1 MQRLPW
7 PPYFN
12 STQAW
17 AHVLTAFLLA
27 GLVVWWNPALPSAW
41 PLAEALHHLTLVS
54 LLYLM
59 GRLKL
64 PRHLAFGSAVAL
76 YAVPLLFIAAPLGH
90 FTYPFAMQSGALS
103 ALIIIALAV
112 GDFRWNARPD
122 VLLPLPWL
130 VVIGA
135 VGMLLLPSSQNIMPW
150 LPTPIVSTTLLSVLL
165 ALFGIAAAWHGRYVL
180 VWVLALTLCALNLNW
195 LPQIIGWQYVLDP
208 LYFLLAVLK
217 WSENQRP
224 AI

>member
-27 GLVVWWNPALPSAW
+27 GLVVWWNPNLASAW

-76 YAVPLLFIAAPLGH
+76 YALPLLFLAAPLGH
-90 FTYPFAMQSGALS
+90 FTYSFALPSGALS

-112 GDFRWNARPD
+112 GDFRWNSRPD
-122 VLLPLPWL
+122 VLLPIPWL
-130 VVIGA
+130 VGIGLIG
-135 VGMLLLPSSQNIMPW
+135 VLFLPFSQDIMPW
-150 LPTPIVSTTLLSVLL
+150 LPTPAVSAAPLSVLL
-165 ALFGIAAAWHGRYVL
+165 ALLGLAAVWYGRFVL
-180 VWVLALTLCALNLNW
+180 VWLLALTLCGLNLNW
-195 LPQIIGWQYVLDP
+195 LPQIDGWQYVLDP
-208 LYFLLAVLK
+208 LYFLLAGLK
-217 WSENQRP
+217 WLEKQWP
-224 AI
+224 AT